1 MSINNLPDD
10 AISINNLSKKFK
22 NPDGKGFFY
31 ALDNVS
37 LSIPRGITGN

>member
-10 AISINNLSKKFK
+10 AISIKNLSKKFK
-22 NPDGKGFFY
+22 NPDRKGFFY

-37 LSIPRGITGN
+37 